1 MCAEVAL
8 QTPSLILRIGSV
20 LCSPEMA
27 IYHMHAT
34 VISRAS
40 GGSAVAAAAYRS
52 GEKLIDERTG
62 EAHDYSRRSGVDGA
76 EIIAPEGAPDWVRE
90 RDRLWN
96 AGEAAEKRKD
106 SQVAREVRVALP
118 RELDSEQ
125 RRELVRGFVQAEFA
139 GRGMV
144 ADVSY
149 HDGNSDNPHAH
160 ILLTTRELNSD
171 GFGGKDRSWNSKEL
185 LSGWREQWAESANR
199 ALEGAGRAE
208 RIDHRTLAAQRE
220 EAIERGQGARAEK
233 LDRDPEIHLG
243 KAAWMARRRGE
254 GNARTRRNDR
264 ICAGNRSREME
275 RGRLGRAIRAVDLQ
289 IKAQHL
295 REAVSRGSAWASGKV
310 KAGAALVRSI
320 PQRREQAR
328 ADRSIAAFEAGAKG
342 PWEKDSAGV
351 TALHY
356 AAAAGRDG
364 LVDRLIQAGAWVE
377 TYDRACA
384 TPLDRAAAAG
394 HATTIERLI
403 EAGAPVKTSDFAG
416 VTPLHRAVE
425 AGAAE
430 STRILIKHGANPHEA
445 DGEGRTPATMAQAA
459 GQQDIVKQI
468 QEWDAKRKAEKAA
481 ALRQWELDAPKRA
494 AAAARYDQRKAQ
506 EAAQQQAREEARRT
520 QLKAIE
526 AAQQKEWMEITRKQ
540 AAKRAREDAIGKAE
554 FVRSLD
560 PKSSKEQTWNER
572 ELGQKWKKD
581 NFSEAW
587 QIERAAE
594 AARPKQEPGLERD
607 YGPSR

>member
-1 MCAEVAL
+1 MV
-8 QTPSLILRIGSV
+8 
-20 LCSPEMA
+20 CSPVMA

-62 EAHDYSRRSGVDGA
+62 EAHDYSRRDGVDGA
-76 EIIAPEGAPDWVRE
+76 EIIAPDGAPDWVRD

-118 RELDSEQ
+118 RELDPDQ

-149 HDGNSDNPHAH
+149 HDGNSVNPHAH
-160 ILLTTRELNSD
+160 IMLTTRELNSD

-199 ALEGAGRAE
+199 ALDRAGRSE
-208 RIDHRTLAAQRE
+208 RIDHRTLAAQRA

-254 GNARTRRNDR
+254 GNERTRRNDR
-264 ICAGNRSREME
+264 ICDGNRAREME
-275 RGRLGRAIRAVDLQ
+275 RGRLGRALRALDAEIRTER
-289 IKAQHL
+289 I
-295 REAVSRGSAWASGKV
+295 REAVARGSAWASGKV

-320 PQRREQAR
+320 PQRRQEAKESRVQRKAAR
-328 ADRSIAAFEAGAKG
+328 EWEAVAAGKKYAWTPDHTGAVPLHRAAEAGHAK
-342 PWEKDSAGV
+342 
-351 TALHY
+351 TI
-356 AAAAGRDG
+356 
-364 LVDRLIQAGAWVE
+364 DRLIQAGA
-377 TYDRACA
+377 D
-384 TPLDRAAAAG
+384 LDPQDWKGR
-394 HATTIERLI
+394 
-403 EAGAPVKTSDFAG
+403 
-416 VTPLHRAVE
+416 TPLHRAVE
-425 AGAAE
+425 NGLAD
-430 STRILIKHGANPHEA
+430 STSTLLKHGANPQQL
-445 DGEGRTPATMAQAA
+445 DFRGRTPTTMAENA
-459 GQQDIVKQI
+459 GREDLVNEI
-468 QEWDAKRKAEKAA
+468 QKANAKREREEAERQ
-481 ALRQWELDAPKRA
+481 RQWELDAPKRA
-494 AAAARYDQRKAQ
+494 AAAARWEQKKAQ
-506 EAAQQQAREEARRT
+506 EAAEQRAAEERRRA

-526 AAQQKEWMEITRKQ
+526 AAQQKEWAEKDAKI
-540 AAKRAREDAIGKAE
+540 AAKREREDAMGKAE

-572 ELGQKWKKD
+572 QLGQKWKK
-581 NFSEAW
+581 NHWSEAW

-607 YGPSR
+607 SGPSR

>member
-1 MCAEVAL
+1 MV
-8 QTPSLILRIGSV
+8 
-20 LCSPEMA
+20 CSPVMA

-52 GEKLIDERTG
+52 GEKLIDARTG
-62 EAHDYSRRSGVDGA
+62 EQHDYSRRAGVDGA

-96 AGEAAEKRKD
+96 SGEAAEKRKD

-118 RELDSEQ
+118 RELDPQQ

-149 HDGNSDNPHAH
+149 HDGNSVNPHAH
-160 ILLTTRELNSD
+160 ILLTTRELHSD

-199 ALEGAGRAE
+199 ALDRAGSRE
-208 RIDHRTLAAQRE
+208 RIDHRTLAAQRA

-233 LDRDPEIHLG
+233 LDRDTEIHLG

-264 ICAGNRSREME
+264 ICAGNRAREME
-275 RGRLGRAIRAVDLQ
+275 RGRLGRAIRALDAE
-289 IKAQHL
+289 IRTERI
-295 REAVSRGSAWASGKV
+295 REAVARGSAWASEKV

-320 PQRREQAR
+320 PQRRQEAKAAR
-328 ADRSIAAFEAGAKG
+328 VQRKAASEWEAVEAGKKYSWTPDHTGAT
-342 PWEKDSAGV
+342 P
-351 TALHY
+351 LHR
-356 AAAAGRDG
+356 AAEAGRNDI
-364 LVDRLIQAGAWVE
+364 VDRLIKAGAIVN
-377 TYDRACA
+377 YHDNAHA
-384 TPLDRAAAAG
+384 TPLHRAAEAD
-394 HATTIERLI
+394 HAKTIDRLI
-403 EAGAPVKTSDFAG
+403 KAGADLDAQDWKG
-416 VTPLHRAVE
+416 RTPLHRAVE
-425 AGAAE
+425 NGLVD
-430 STRILIKHGANPHEA
+430 STSTLLKHGANPQQL
-445 DGEGRTPATMAQAA
+445 DFRGRTPTTMAENA
-459 GQQDIVKQI
+459 GREDLVNEIHKAN
-468 QEWDAKRKAEKAA
+468 AKREREEAERQ
-481 ALRQWELDAPKRA
+481 RQWELDAPKRA
-494 AAAARYDQRKAQ
+494 AEEARWEQKKAQ
-506 EAAQQQAREEARRT
+506 EAAEQRAVEERGRA

-526 AAQQKEWMEITRKQ
+526 AAQQKEWAEKDAKI
-540 AAKRAREDAIGKAE
+540 AAKREREDAMGKAE

-572 ELGQKWKKD
+572 ELGQKWKK
-581 NFSEAW
+581 NNWSEAW

-607 YGPSR
+607 SGWRGR

>member
-1 MCAEVAL
+1 
-8 QTPSLILRIGSV
+8 
-20 LCSPEMA
+20 MA
-27 IYHMHAT
+27 IYHIQAS
-34 VISRAS
+34 VISRSS

-52 GEKLIDERTG
+52 GEKLTDERTG
-62 EAHDYSRRSGVDGA
+62 EQHDYSRRSGVDGS
-76 EIIAPEGAPDWVRE
+76 EIIAPEGAADWVRD

-96 AGEAAEKRKD
+96 AGELSEKRKD

-118 RELDSEQ
+118 RELDPEQ
-125 RRELVRGFVQAEFA
+125 RRELVREFAKAEFT

-149 HDGNSDNPHAH
+149 HDGTSGNPHAH
-160 ILLTTRELNSD
+160 ILLTTRQLKSD
-171 GFGGKDRSWNSKEL
+171 GFGGKDRSWNDKEL
-185 LSGWREQWAESANR
+185 LLRWREQWAERANR
-199 ALEGAGRAE
+199 AMDRAGSRE
-208 RIDHRTLAAQRE
+208 RIDHRTLAEQRQ
-220 EAIERGQGARAEK
+220 EAIERGQVKRAAK
-233 LDRDPEIHLG
+233 LDRDPQIHLG
-243 KAAWMARRRGE
+243 KAGAALRRRGQ
-254 GNARTRRNDR
+254 GNERTRRNDR
-264 ICAGNRSREME
+264 ICAGNREREQE
-275 RGRLGRAIRAVDLQ
+275 RGRLGRAIRAVDFQ
-289 IKAQHL
+289 IKAEQL

-328 ADRSIAAFEAGAKG
+328 ADRSIAAFESGAKC
-342 PWEKDSAGV
+342 PWEKDRGGV

-394 HATTIERLI
+394 HATTIDRLI
-403 EAGAPVKTSDFAG
+403 KAGAPVETSDFAG

-425 AGAAE
+425 SGAAE
-430 STRILIKHGANPHEA
+430 STRILLKHGANPHEA

-468 QEWDAKRKAEKAA
+468 QAWDAKRKAEQAA
-481 ALRQWELDAPKRA
+481 ARRQWELDAPKRA
-494 AAAARYDQRKAQ
+494 AEDARYEQRKAQ
-506 EAAQQQAREEARRT
+506 EAAQQLAREEAWQA

-526 AAQQKEWMEITRKQ
+526 AAQQKEWAEKDAKL
-540 AAKRAREDAIGKAE
+540 AAKRERADAIGKAE

-572 ELGQKWKKD
+572 ELGQKWKKN